1 MSSQDVRFAVFTK
14 PWPGDSIEE
23 LAERVL
29 GLGFDGA
36 EVPVRP
42 GFQVEPENAEKGLPE
57 LVERFADRQLSVVSI
72 ASVLEETVFAACAA
86 AGVTLI
92 RVMAPVVRG
101 QYLESEANLRR
112 QLAEAVPLCER
123 YGVRVGVQQHYGDN
137 VTDAVGLRS
146 LLEGVDGRWVGAI
159 WDAAHDALAG
169 LAPESGLD
177 IVWDRLFLVNLKN
190 AFYFRTNG
198 PEAEEAQWG
207 RHFTTGADGMAS
219 WPRVA
224 AELRRRR
231 YRGAV
236 CLTAEYTDEHA
247 VDRLCRQD
255 VVYARGLFE

>member
-1 MSSQDVRFAVFTK
+1 M
-14 PWPGDSIEE
+14 
-23 LAERVL
+23 
-29 GLGFDGA
+29 
-36 EVPVRP
+36 PVRP
-42 GFQVEPENAEKGLPE
+42 GFQVEPDNAEKGLPE

-112 QLAEAVPLCER
+112 QLADAVPLCER

-207 RHFTTGADGMAS
+207 RYFTTGPQGMAS

-224 AELRRRR
+224 AELRRRD

-236 CLTAEYTDEHA
+236 CLTAEYTDEDA

-255 VVYARGLFE
+255 VAYARGLFE

>member
-1 MSSQDVRFAVFTK
+1 MPPQDVRFAVFTK
-14 PWPGDSIEE
+14 PWPAGSIEE
-23 LAERVL
+23 LADRVR

-42 GFQVEPENAEKGLPE
+42 GFQVEPDNAEKGLPE
-57 LVERFADRQLSVVSI
+57 LVERFADRQLTVVSI
-72 ASVLEETVFAACAA
+72 ASVLEEPIFAACAT

-92 RVMAPVVRG
+92 RVMAPVIRG
-101 QYLESEANLRR
+101 RYLESEANLQRR
-112 QLAEAVPLCER
+112 LADAVPLCER

-146 LLEGVDGRWVGAI
+146 LLDGVDNRWVGAI

-169 LAPESGLD
+169 MAPENGLD
-177 IVWDRLFLVNLKN
+177 IMWDRLFLVNLKN

-198 PEAEEAQWG
+198 PEADEAQWG
-207 RHFTTGADGMAS
+207 RHFTTGPQGMAS
-219 WPRVA
+219 WPRIA
-224 AELRRRR
+224 AELRRRQ

-255 VVYARGLFE
+255 LAYARGLFE

>member
-23 LAERVL
+23 LADRVL

-42 GFQVEPENAEKGLPE
+42 GFQVEPDNAEKGLPE
-57 LVERFADRQLSVVSI
+57 LVERFADRHLSVVSI
-72 ASVLEETVFAACAA
+72 ASVLEEAVFAACAA

-101 QYLESEANLRR
+101 QYLDSEANLRR
-112 QLAEAVPLCER
+112 QLADAVPLCER

-190 AFYFRTNG
+190 AYYFRTNG

-207 RHFTTGADGMAS
+207 RHFTTGAHGMAS

-224 AELRRRR
+224 AELRRRG